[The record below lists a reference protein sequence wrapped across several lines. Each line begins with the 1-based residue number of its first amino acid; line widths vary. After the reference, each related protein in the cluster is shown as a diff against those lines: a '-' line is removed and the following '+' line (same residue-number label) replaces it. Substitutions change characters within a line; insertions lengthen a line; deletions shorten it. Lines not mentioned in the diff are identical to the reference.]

1 MKVAIIDKKKRLTL
15 WRNFT
20 NERRGRSGEGG
31 GGGASGKIFKMISL
45 TIESDIDTFSFL
57 TFL

>member
-1 MKVAIIDKKKRLTL
+1 MKETIIDKKKLTL

-45 TIESDIDTFSFL
+45 TTESDIDTFSFL

>member
-1 MKVAIIDKKKRLTL
+1 MKVTIIDKKKLTL

-31 GGGASGKIFKMISL
+31 GGASGKIFKMISL
-45 TIESDIDTFSFL
+45 TTESDIDTFSFL

>member
-1 MKVAIIDKKKRLTL
+1 MRDEEGA
-15 WRNFT
+15 
-20 NERRGRSGEGG
+20 ERVGG

-45 TIESDIDTFSFL
+45 TTESDIDTFSFL

>member
-1 MKVAIIDKKKRLTL
+1 MRDEEGA
-15 WRNFT
+15 
-20 NERRGRSGEGG
+20 ERV

-45 TIESDIDTFSFL
+45 TTESDIDTFSFL

>member
-1 MKVAIIDKKKRLTL
+1 MKVTIIDKKKLTL

-31 GGGASGKIFKMISL
+31 GGGGASGKIFKMISL
-45 TIESDIDTFSFL
+45 TTESDIDTFSFL

>member
-1 MKVAIIDKKKRLTL
+1 MRD
-15 WRNFT
+15 
-20 NERRGRSGEGG
+20 EEGAEMVG

-45 TIESDIDTFSFL
+45 TTESDIDTFSFL

>member
-1 MKVAIIDKKKRLTL
+1 MKEAIIDKKKRLTL

-31 GGGASGKIFKMISL
+31 GGGQAERSL
-45 TIESDIDTFSFL
+45 K
-57 TFL
+57 